1 MLALINL
8 CASQSRFLH
17 KAYCVIGKPQN
28 DRALF
33 SIVILSEANGSLNKN
48 VKLNL
53 KQGYYKHLFAILR
66 ILVLVLWILIII
78 SVAWITLIT
87 WVILSVGAWILVI
100 LALIA
105 YRVLIV
111 VLLIILVVHFF
122 SSLKFCYNEIHCTFN
137 ITLFNRYNNLV

>member
-1 MLALINL
+1 MLAPINL
-8 CASQSRFLH
+8 CTSRSRFLH

-28 DRALF
+28 DSALF
-33 SIVILSEANGSLNKN
+33 HCHPERSEGSLNKN